1 MKKLTKKT
9 VLGLA
14 LIGFLMVPMFALTAV
29 GVSAACSGG
38 AADGVL
44 QTGEEC
50 DGVLFV
56 AGKNLCDDY
65 AGYND
70 TGIAVTC
77 DANCEVVFDAC
88 TGVPLGGWGDECAP
102 AGVPT
107 DLKAAIM
114 NVTNWI
120 LGFVAIIAT
129 LIVIYGGVLY
139 LTAAGN
145 EEAVEKG
152 KKTISYGIIGI
163 VICGLA
169 YAIVIVVSTVILSA

>member
-9 VLGLA
+9 VLGLVLAA
-14 LIGFLMVPMFALTAV
+14 LILTPVMALTVIDAP
-29 GVSAACSGG
+29 SSGAFSSWG
-38 AADGVL
+38 
-44 QTGEEC
+44 
-50 DGVLFV
+50 
-56 AGKNLCDDY
+56 
-65 AGYND
+65 
-70 TGIAVTC
+70 
-77 DANCEVVFDAC
+77 ANC
-88 TGVPLGGWGDECAP
+88 AP
-102 AGVPT
+102 GGVPT
-107 DLKAAIM
+107 DIRQAIM

-145 EEAVEKG
+145 EEAVEKA

-169 YAIVIVVSTVILSA
+169 YAIVIVVSTVILA

>member
-9 VLGLA
+9 VLGLVLAA
-14 LIGFLMVPMFALTAV
+14 LILTPVMVLT
-29 GVSAACSGG
+29 GG
-38 AADGVL
+38 AVVSGADFSTWG
-44 QTGEEC
+44 
-50 DGVLFV
+50 
-56 AGKNLCDDY
+56 
-65 AGYND
+65 
-70 TGIAVTC
+70 
-77 DANCEVVFDAC
+77 ANC
-88 TGVPLGGWGDECAP
+88 AP
-102 AGVPT
+102 MKVPT
-107 DLKAAIM
+107 DIRQAIM

-145 EEAVEKG
+145 EEAVEKA

-169 YAIVIVVSTVILSA
+169 YAIVIVVSTVILSGA

>member
-14 LIGFLMVPMFALTAV
+14 LIGFLMAPMFALTAV
-29 GVSAACSGG
+29 NVMAACNVNGI
-38 AADGVL
+38 L
-44 QTGEEC
+44 ETGEQC
-50 DGVLFV
+50 DGTSFV
-56 AGKNLCDDY
+56 GGKSLCGDY
-65 AGYND
+65 AGYISD
-70 TGIAVTC
+70 GAAVTC
-77 DANCEVVFDAC
+77 NANCKIVFAAC

-102 AGVPT
+102 IGVPT
-107 DLKAAIM
+107 DLKGAIM

-120 LGFVAIIAT
+120 LGFVTIIAT

-145 EEAVEKG
+145 EEAVEKA

-169 YAIVIVVSTVILSA
+169 YAIVMVVSTVILTA